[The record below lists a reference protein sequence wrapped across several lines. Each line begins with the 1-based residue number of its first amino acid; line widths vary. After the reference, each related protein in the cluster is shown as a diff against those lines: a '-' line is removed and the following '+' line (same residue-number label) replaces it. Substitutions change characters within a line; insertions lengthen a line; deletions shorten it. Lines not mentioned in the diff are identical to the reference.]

1 MRILVTPDTDFSNIS
16 WNWLCYQR
24 AFSAIYQNYFWK
36 LSLFAGTIVLQIW
49 LYTHMP
55 SLIGIVKKNK
65 NEKLRI
71 VQSVALGVCF
81 SIYYDWTITD
91 QIEFWKLIFR
101 VLYYWSYLKF
111 TLFHRQPRDW
121 FRISNNRVIDFVYQ
135 NYTLMNTDE
144 HWRHMFCANVYL
156 PTKSWNVQPRK
167 WWDKKCTGYVG
178 GFIFQTGDLYS

>member
-1 MRILVTPDTDFSNIS
+1 MKLTLLPTCLQCHLPELFLEVVFICWYHFITDM
-16 WNWLCYQR
+16 
-24 AFSAIYQNYFWK
+24 
-36 LSLFAGTIVLQIW
+36 IV
-49 LYTHMP
+49 YTYAEFGRNC
-55 SLIGIVKKNK
+55 LKKT
-65 NEKLRI
+65 NEILRI

-91 QIEFWKLIFR
+91 QIEFWKIIFR

-144 HWRHMFCANVYL
+144 HWRHMFCANVSL